1 MAADKLK
8 VKLTKRI
15 AGIGLEGAI
24 VEVSHAQAKNYL
36 IPKGFAVMASDTL
49 IELEAAKKKKQAEA
63 RVRNLED
70 RAEVA
75 KILHTKEILIS
86 MRGKGESIFGGI
98 GEHEIIVAVKKA
110 YGIELEKKNILLPNG
125 SHIKKVGSTD
135 IKIHIS
141 EDTYIRMAVVVS
153 VIA

>member
-8 VKLTKRI
+8 VKLLKRI

-36 IPKGFAVMASDTL
+36 IPKGFAIMASDGL
-49 IELEAAKKKKQAEA
+49 IEQETLKKKKQAEA
-63 RVRNLED
+63 RIKNIEE

-75 KILHTKEILIS
+75 KNLHTKELHMA

-98 GEHEIIVAVKKA
+98 GEHEIIVAVKRE

-141 EDTYIRMAVVVS
+141 EDTYIRMTVVVS
-153 VIA
+153 VAV